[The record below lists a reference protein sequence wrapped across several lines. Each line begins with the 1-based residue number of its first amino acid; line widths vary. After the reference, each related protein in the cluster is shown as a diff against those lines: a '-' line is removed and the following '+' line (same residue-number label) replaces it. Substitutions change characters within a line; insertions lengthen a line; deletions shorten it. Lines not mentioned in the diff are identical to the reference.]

1 MPDKKLIF
9 QVRTIFL
16 RSKEM
21 IVVLSLFMFS
31 IVAAMIWLMAGNV
44 SALYDDAALG
54 ALDVPLKFSLA
65 SFVVFSFLS
74 FEMSYKLR
82 RYKLDECMDT
92 VTHAKRKIFLA
103 QGIVFA
109 VVIFAFF
116 IVFNI
121 WWLISF
127 IKYRNFNCWHGK
139 FIIQTV
145 LNMLLSHFFLPCC
158 AAAMGMSA
166 SLLFHRINGC
176 LGLVLF
182 TLLGSPLSNY
192 LGEMFYSFS
201 RDVSINIFPFLRL
214 FDVFPPSLNYAPI
227 FAFGQSVLPYR
238 WLFGLCSRFL

>member
-127 IKYRNFNCWHGK
+127 IKYRNFNCWHG
-139 FIIQTV
+139 
-145 LNMLLSHFFLPCC
+145 
-158 AAAMGMSA
+158 
-166 SLLFHRINGC
+166 
-176 LGLVLF
+176 
-182 TLLGSPLSNY
+182 
-192 LGEMFYSFS
+192 
-201 RDVSINIFPFLRL
+201 
-214 FDVFPPSLNYAPI
+214 
-227 FAFGQSVLPYR
+227 
-238 WLFGLCSRFL
+238 

>member
-121 WWLISF
+121 FSLISICLSA
-127 IKYRNFNCWHGK
+127 IK
-139 FIIQTV
+139 
-145 LNMLLSHFFLPCC
+145 
-158 AAAMGMSA
+158 
-166 SLLFHRINGC
+166 
-176 LGLVLF
+176 
-182 TLLGSPLSNY
+182 
-192 LGEMFYSFS
+192 
-201 RDVSINIFPFLRL
+201 
-214 FDVFPPSLNYAPI
+214 
-227 FAFGQSVLPYR
+227 FAFLYVLYFSKFANLVYFPSQAR
-238 WLFGLCSRFL
+238 STVPVEPALCFAIITSAIFFFSESSL

>member
-74 FEMSYKLR
+74 FEMSHKLR

-166 SLLFHRINGC
+166 SLLFQRRCAH
-176 LGLVLF
+176 
-182 TLLGSPLSNY
+182 S
-192 LGEMFYSFS
+192 S
-201 RDVSINIFPFLRL
+201 R
-214 FDVFPPSLNYAPI
+214 
-227 FAFGQSVLPYR
+227 
-238 WLFGLCSRFL
+238 

>member
-1 MPDKKLIF
+1 
-9 QVRTIFL
+9 
-16 RSKEM
+16 
-21 IVVLSLFMFS
+21 MFS

-74 FEMSYKLR
+74 FEMSHKLR

-145 LNMLLSHFFLPCC
+145 LNMLLSHFFSSMLRCGYGYVGIAAFSQNKRLSRTC
-158 AAAMGMSA
+158 ALHAARFAAFELS
-166 SLLFHRINGC
+166 RRD
-176 LGLVLF
+176 VLF
-182 TLLGSPLSNY
+182 FQP
-192 LGEMFYSFS
+192 
-201 RDVSINIFPFLRL
+201 
-214 FDVFPPSLNYAPI
+214 
-227 FAFGQSVLPYR
+227 
-238 WLFGLCSRFL
+238 